1 MSDFVTDFWGWYV
14 ALGTIV
20 SIAACAL
27 LLQVQSR
34 KRIAGKSESEETTGH
49 MWDEDLAEYNN
60 PLPRWWMSLFW
71 ITILFSLVYLA
82 LYPGLGT
89 FKGVLGWS
97 STGQYQAER
106 ATADATFG
114 PIFRKYAALDIPAIA
129 ANPEA
134 RAMGERLYL
143 TYCSQCHGSDGRG
156 APGYPN
162 LADND
167 WLWGG
172 TPEAIETTIM
182 GGRNGVMPALGAALG
197 GEADVKNMAN
207 YVLSLSGAKHDAAM
221 AAAAQPKFA
230 VCAACHGA
238 DGKGNIALGAP
249 NLTDNIWLFSPSIE
263 SISETI
269 RNGRNLQMPAQ
280 AEALGQEK
288 VRILSGYI
296 WSLSHGGK

>member
-1 MSDFVTDFWGWYV
+1 MSDFVSDFWGWYV
-14 ALGTIV
+14 AIGTIV

-34 KRIAGKSESEETTGH
+34 KRVAGKSESEETTGH

-89 FKGVLGWS
+89 FKGLLGWS
-97 STGQYQAER
+97 SSGQYQAER

-172 TPEAIETTIM
+172 TPEAIEATIM

-249 NLTDNIWLFSPSIE
+249 NLTDNIWLFSPGIE

-280 AEALGQEK
+280 AETLGPEK

>member
-34 KRIAGKSESEETTGH
+34 KRVAGKSESEETTGH

-89 FKGVLGWS
+89 FKGLLGWS
-97 STGQYQAER
+97 SSGQYQAER

>member
-34 KRIAGKSESEETTGH
+34 KRVAGKSESEETTGH

-89 FKGVLGWS
+89 FKGLLGWS
-97 STGQYQAER
+97 SSGQYQAER

-172 TPEAIETTIM
+172 TPEAIEATIM

-249 NLTDNIWLFSPSIE
+249 NLTDKIWLFSPSIE

>member
-34 KRIAGKSESEETTGH
+34 KRVAGKSESEETTGH

-89 FKGVLGWS
+89 FKGLLGWS
-97 STGQYQAER
+97 SSGQYQAER
-106 ATADATFG
+106 ATADAQFG

-172 TPEAIETTIM
+172 TPDAIVATIM

-238 DGKGNIALGAP
+238 DGKGNFALGAP

>member
-34 KRIAGKSESEETTGH
+34 KRVAGKSESEETTGH

-89 FKGVLGWS
+89 FKGLLGWS
-97 STGQYQAER
+97 SSGQYQAER

-280 AEALGQEK
+280 AEALGPEK
-288 VRILSGYI
+288 VRILSGYV

>member
-14 ALGTIV
+14 AIGTIV

-34 KRIAGKSESEETTGH
+34 KRIAGKQESVETTGH

-89 FKGVLGWS
+89 FKGLLGWS

-106 ATADATFG
+106 ATADAQFG

-162 LADND
+162 LADKD

-172 TPEAIETTIM
+172 TPEAIEATIM
-182 GGRNGVMPALGAALG
+182 AGRNGVMPALGAALG
-197 GEADVKNMAN
+197 GDADVKNMAN

-221 AAAAQPKFA
+221 AAAAKPKFA

-238 DGKGNIALGAP
+238 EGKGNIALGAP
-249 NLTDNIWLFSPSIE
+249 NLTDSIWLFSPSIE

-280 AEALGQEK
+280 AEALGPEK
-288 VRILSGYI
+288 VRILSGYV
-296 WSLSHGGK
+296 WSLAHGGK

>member
-27 LLQVQSR
+27 LLQFQSR
-34 KRIAGKSESEETTGH
+34 KRVAGKPESEETTGH

-89 FKGVLGWS
+89 FKGLLGWS
-97 STGQYQAER
+97 SSGQYQAER

-172 TPEAIETTIM
+172 TPEAIEATIM

-249 NLTDNIWLFSPSIE
+249 NLTDKIWLFSPSIE